1 MTNTQ
6 KNSSQNANNSHDK
19 LYSHKFYDNQVTG
32 SYRSAKKYISIL
44 WPLYKPT
51 SVVDVG
57 CGRGTWLKAFKDNG
71 VETLVGYDGSW
82 NSQEKMADKAIIF
95 NGVDLNKPFIN
106 IDNERF
112 DLAMSLEVAEHLE
125 PSSAELFIES
135 LTKLSDVVLF
145 GAAFTQQGGTNHIN
159 EQPHTYWAD
168 IFSRFDYTPFD
179 LFRPIV
185 WGDKDIEFC
194 YQQNTFLYVRKGTQV
209 FEHLVSSGK
218 CPLENLY
225 FLNCIH
231 PHLYEFHTDY
241 SYTSLIN
248 KLVIKALPSPLVP
261 LARKLKHYLFD

>member
-1 MTNTQ
+1 MTRAQ
-6 KNSSQNANNSHDK
+6 QNSSQITKKPYDK
-19 LYSHKFYDNQVTG
+19 LYNQEFYDNQVSG
-32 SYRSAKKYISIL
+32 SYRSAKKYAAIL

-71 VETLVGYDGSW
+71 VETLVGFDGSW
-82 NSQEKMADKAIIF
+82 NSQENMVDEAIVF
-95 NGVDLNKPFIN
+95 YDVELNKPFTN
-106 IDNERF
+106 IANQRF

-125 PSSAELFIES
+125 PSSAELFIEN

-145 GAAFTQQGGTNHIN
+145 GAAFTKQGGTNHVN

-194 YQQNTFLYVRKGTQV
+194 YQQNTFLYVRKSTQV
-209 FEHLVSSGK
+209 FENLLSLGE

-231 PHLYEFHTDY
+231 PLLYEFHADH
-241 SYTSLIN
+241 SYKSLIN
-248 KLVIKALPSPLVP
+248 QLVIKSLPSPLVP
-261 LARKLKHYLFD
+261 FARKLKHYLFG